1 MGRRAGLGLRAMDLD
16 HIPPQLRAVLHA
28 LDHAVKARE
37 PAIRAKVDGL
47 RAKHPNHDNHQL
59 ARELIRS
66 TRRRVA
72 APGPLSGAAPIPPR
86 LRTAPALGPITR
98 PTPYALPHDTPP
110 APPTAL
116 LSRH

>member
-66 TRRRVA
+66 TRRRGA
-72 APGPLSGAAPIPPR
+72 ATGALRGAAPVAPPP
-86 LRTAPALGPITR
+86 RTAPGICTNTSHTR
-98 PTPYALPHDTPP
+98 SPFPDESALP
-110 APPTAL
+110 
-116 LSRH
+116 RG

>member
-66 TRRRVA
+66 TRRRAA
-72 APGPLSGAAPIPPR
+72 APRALSGAAPI
-86 LRTAPALGPITR
+86 APGL
-98 PTPYALPHDTPP
+98 
-110 APPTAL
+110 PTAL
-116 LSRH
+116 ALRTIPSPTLFASRH